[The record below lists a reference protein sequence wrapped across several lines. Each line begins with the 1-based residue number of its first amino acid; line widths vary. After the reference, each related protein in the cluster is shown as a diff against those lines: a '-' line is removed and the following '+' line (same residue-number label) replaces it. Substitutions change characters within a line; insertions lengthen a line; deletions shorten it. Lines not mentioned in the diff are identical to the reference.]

1 MKSIS
6 YGVRLSNA
14 IENTIIYKYM
24 GNRNY
29 VYRNIENITPGF
41 LKAITK
47 RIYYKIIRLYWR
59 CKYIKKGRFVE
70 FGYRFRF
77 ERVKPY
83 CAYIGERTITE
94 DFNVWNANVGDI
106 VIGKRCWIGLHNI
119 IMGPVVIGDDFSTGP
134 YVFILGPRHPV
145 LKPEEGKTQK
155 TIIGNNVWIST
166 GSIILFGVTLGDNV
180 VVSAG
185 SVVTKDVPANSFVG
199 GNPARDLSKI
209 TATIWKKTDK

>member
-1 MKSIS
+1 
-6 YGVRLSNA
+6 
-14 IENTIIYKYM
+14 M

-29 VYRNIENITPGF
+29 VYRNIESITPSF

-94 DFNVWNANVGDI
+94 EFNVWNANVGDI
-106 VIGKRCWIGLHNI
+106 VIGKRCWIGTNT
-119 IMGPVVIGDDFSTGP
+119 VILP
-134 YVFILGPRHPV
+134 
-145 LKPEEGKTQK
+145 
-155 TIIGNNVWIST
+155 
-166 GSIILFGVTLGDNV
+166 GVTLGDNCIV
-180 VVSAG
+180 AAG
-185 SVVTKDVPANSFVG
+185 SVVKDSFPNNSVIAGVPAKMVTLLES
-199 GNPARDLSKI
+199 
-209 TATIWKKTDK
+209 